1 MNISETASSLNGKLF
16 TLMDLSRIAN
26 TDEEK
31 DNVGR
36 FIQKINA
43 KVVGLSVLC
52 DESEIYINYSNQLS
66 DVILNLK
73 GIESV
78 SDFTVRKSILHE
90 CIGILDK
97 IAKNN

>member
-1 MNISETASSLNGKLF
+1 MRISEIANSLNGKLF

-31 DNVGR
+31 ENVGR
-36 FIQKINA
+36 FIKKIGT
-43 KVVGLSVLC
+43 KVVGLSTLC
-52 DESEIYINYSNQLS
+52 DESEDYINYSNQLS

-78 SDFTVRKSILHE
+78 NDFNVRKSILHE

-97 IAKNN
+97 ISKNN